1 MIEARRHDTRHCAE
15 GDERRREL
23 RDARLQREHLAVD
36 ARERAAQA
44 AVVGI
49 EYGGGFRHHHRAAS
63 TPPHRL
69 TAALP
74 SPYSPSM
81 TATEIIREIDCLPP
95 AELAEVVRHAK
106 DLEKVRQ
113 LSPEEL
119 GVLVDQFVEATDP
132 TKAEQLREAITQ
144 GFYGRR

>member
-1 MIEARRHDTRHCAE
+1 
-15 GDERRREL
+15 
-23 RDARLQREHLAVD
+23 
-36 ARERAAQA
+36 
-44 AVVGI
+44 
-49 EYGGGFRHHHRAAS
+49 
-63 TPPHRL
+63 
-69 TAALP
+69 
-74 SPYSPSM
+74 M

-132 TKAEQLREAITQ
+132 ARAEQLREAITQ